1 MSFKSLILPALLTLA
16 KAADDIQYETRTA
29 TITQCFTRD
38 GLAPAPVVTGATATV
53 HKPGITGG
61 AIIVEVDAPNCE
73 SCGCPTCVQTVAY
86 TTSFQCFCDTG
97 LCDQEYVIT
106 ERYKGMEAKPTMDSH
121 SIPFG
126 FTCDVQTC
134 TTCGP
139 EPVTATI
146 TYPVTDRPYDN
157 NVAHPTAMPP
167 AGKPSKGDDYDNGSD
182 YDSGSEHKGSD
193 YDNGSEHKGSEDD
206 ASSKPSSGY
215 KSENIPSYPDEP
227 VPAKKPEGE
236 PMPAPVPAPMPKPN
250 ENNGFHSAVK
260 PTSTADAESYY
271 PDVGGEHPVVVSG
284 AAGRALGVVGA
295 GVAAFVLLFSF

>member
-1 MSFKSLILPALLTLA
+1 MSFKSLILPALFALG
-16 KAADDIQYETRTA
+16 KAADDVQYETRTA

-38 GLAPAPVVTGATATV
+38 GLAPAPVVTGAMATV

-106 ERYKGMEAKPTMDSH
+106 ERYKGMEAKPTMDSQ

-146 TYPVTDRPYDN
+146 THPVTNRPYDN

-167 AGKPSKGDDYDNGSD
+167 AGKPSKGDNHDNGSD
-182 YDSGSEHKGSD
+182 YDSEPLEDGDGSKPDSD
-193 YDNGSEHKGSEDD
+193 YKSDSND
-206 ASSKPSSGY
+206 KP
-215 KSENIPSYPDEP
+215 ENKPGYPDEP
-227 VPAKKPEGE
+227 APAKKPEGE
-236 PMPAPVPAPMPKPN
+236 PMPAPMPKPN
-250 ENNGFHSAVK
+250 ENDGFHSAVK
-260 PTSTADAESYY
+260 PTSTADVDNPY
-271 PDVGGEHPVVVSG
+271 PDAGGEHPVVVSG

-295 GVAAFVLLFSF
+295 GVAAFALLFSL

>member
-1 MSFKSLILPALLTLA
+1 MSFKSLILPALFTLV
-16 KAADDIQYETRTA
+16 KAADDVQYETRTA

-157 NVAHPTAMPP
+157 HVAHPTAMPP
-167 AGKPSKGDDYDNGSD
+167 AGKPGKVDDYDNGPDYNKGSD
-182 YDSGSEHKGSD
+182 YDSGSEHKGSED
-193 YDNGSEHKGSEDD
+193 YNGS
-206 ASSKPSSGY
+206 KPDSGY
-215 KSENIPSYPDEP
+215 KSENKPSSPDEP

-236 PMPAPVPAPMPKPN
+236 HMPAPVPKPN
-250 ENNGFHSAVK
+250 DNNGFHSAVK
-260 PTSTADAESYY
+260 PTSTADADSSY
-271 PDVGGEHPVVVSG
+271 PDAEGEHPVVVSG

-295 GVAAFVLLFSF
+295 GVAAFVLLFSL